1 MKKKH
6 AFKLAL
12 DGKNKTLKFSG
23 EIGGRPVAGELGQ
36 ENIQIDNPVAISLV
50 QRENTREEAR
60 QLDAAFSGAGLNLE
74 SRSY

>member
-6 AFKLAL
+6 AFILAL
-12 DGKNKTLKFSG
+12 DGKKKALKFSG
-23 EIGGRPVAGELGQ
+23 EIGGRAVVGKLGQ
-36 ENIQIDNPVAISLV
+36 ENIQFDNTASISLV

-74 SRSY
+74 ARSY

>member
-23 EIGGRPVAGELGQ
+23 EIGGRVVVGELGQ

-60 QLDAAFSGAGLNLE
+60 QLDAAFSGTGLNLE

>member
-23 EIGGRPVAGELGQ
+23 EIGGRAVVGELGQ